1 MTRRG
6 TNITHVGLATLDLR
20 LHAPGVKDC
29 GKKQG
34 ERIRSLPREVI
45 DRTLRA
51 VEQRLLKS
59 DLLGAHA
66 DIEAAFRD
74 TAEMAAD
81 ERAINAQKAA
91 WEPLRELQKE
101 ADRRYKERL
110 RNAGQKKKI

>member
-1 MTRRG
+1 MLKVNPKGELTK
-6 TNITHVGLATLDLR
+6 
-20 LHAPGVKDC
+20 P
-29 GKKQG
+29 QYG
-34 ERIRSLPREVI
+34 ERIHSLPREVI

-51 VEQRLLKS
+51 IEQRLLKS
-59 DLLGAHA
+59 DILGAHA

-74 TAEMAAD
+74 TAEMAED

-110 RNAGQKKKI
+110 RNAGQKKKV

>member
-1 MTRRG
+1 MSRG
-6 TNITHVGLATLDLR
+6 TNIGPTGLATLDLR
-20 LHAPGVKDC
+20 LHAPGVKDH

-51 VEQRLLKS
+51 IEQRLLKS

-81 ERAINAQKAA
+81 ERAVNAQKAA
-91 WEPLRELQKE
+91 WEPLRAIQKE
-101 ADRRYKERL
+101 ADRRYKERVKH
-110 RNAGQKKKI
+110 AKQQAAS

>member
-6 TNITHVGLATLDLR
+6 TNIGPTGLQTLDMR
-20 LHAPGVKDC
+20 LHAPGAKDY
-29 GKKQG
+29 GKRQG
-34 ERIRSLPREVI
+34 ELLRSLPREVI

-51 VEQRLLKS
+51 IEQRLLKS

-81 ERAINAQKAA
+81 ERAINAQKVA

-101 ADRRYKERL
+101 ADRRYKERM
-110 RNAGQKKKI
+110 RGAK